1 MGLNKNCLAN
11 DITCLIYQGPH
22 AERRHD
28 FLFLLLGLLRGLISL
43 EVYNKKKI
51 VDLIPLLYI
60 VANREGNSL
69 FGIAFVTV
77 FCQILKFF
85 LFFLLKLSA
94 VYTFWIVLMC

>member
-1 MGLNKNCLAN
+1 MISLGKRYTPRITFFFLAYAGDFDLTILLVLSLTMGLNKNCLAN

-51 VDLIPLLYI
+51 VDLILLLYI
-60 VANREGNSL
+60 AANREGNL
-69 FGIAFVTV
+69 I
-77 FCQILKFF
+77 
-85 LFFLLKLSA
+85 
-94 VYTFWIVLMC
+94 

>member
-28 FLFLLLGLLRGLISL
+28 FLFLLGLLRGLISL

-60 VANREGNSL
+60 VANREGNL
-69 FGIAFVTV
+69 IRN
-77 FCQILKFF
+77 
-85 LFFLLKLSA
+85 
-94 VYTFWIVLMC
+94 